1 MTLTDLQALLRLTL
15 TNPRAAARAIMALN
29 LPDAVGWTALLAVAA
44 VTTVL
49 GFVGQSS
56 APGEMPEPFASLM
69 SSPMRMAG
77 IQLIS
82 LLVTVVLA
90 WVVGRRFG
98 GQGSFADTLAL
109 VAWVQV
115 PLVLLQLLQLVAM
128 QVLVPLAPL
137 LGLAS
142 LALYA
147 VLLSQV
153 LAELHG
159 FRSALLVFG
168 GIIATSLVA
177 AIPVAILILALF
189 GAPANV

>member
-69 SSPMRMAG
+69 SSPIRMAG

-82 LLVTVVLA
+82 LLFTVVLA

-115 PLVLLQLLQLVAM
+115 PLILLQLLQLVAM
-128 QVLVPLAPL
+128 
-137 LGLAS
+137 
-142 LALYA
+142 
-147 VLLSQV
+147 QV